1 MTVTIV
7 DEETPLLS
15 PTPVLSQK
23 RQATPLPKLQISI
36 VLLLQLCEPIIG
48 QSIYP
53 YISQVSDSQYI
64 DRELDYKTK
73 TAC

>member
-36 VLLLQLCEPIIG
+36 ALLLQLCEPIIG
-48 QSIYP
+48 QSIFP
-53 YISQVSDSQYI
+53 YISQVSHSPCI
-64 DRELDYKTK
+64 DGELD
-73 TAC
+73 